1 MQESIIREEASG
13 ADNEATNIKSDHQTV
28 KKSCPVRLW
37 DNSELF
43 DTYDKPFSVTFKKR
57 SPDEKPSSG
66 LIEKCVSN
74 SSVGGRELSFD
85 RFIPC
90 RIQNELHRVLRGD
103 ISTDQ
108 ENEEGDLALTAKPS
122 GRKALFRRVLRNQY
136 FDFESTPRLPGSK
149 KRSARRLLHFD
160 STPKQ
165 KKSTKIEVQ
174 QHKEELEPDL
184 ITPNHSSSEYD
195 FYPYRSVTAN
205 LLQDEFYVNILDWSS
220 KNTIG
225 VSLGSNVYL
234 WNPETNEQCY
244 LPKSTTTTFGTVSNL
259 KFDPT
264 GENVFLGGDSGN
276 CRLVNI
282 EKKLEVLKLAGNDT
296 RVGVSCWVNEN
307 LLVCGSQDG
316 LISLFDIRSKNKPQ
330 RVFFGFHQEICGLS
344 YSSSVNRLVSGC
356 NNGLMSVWDLSR
368 PEPEKQMRHHKSA
381 VRGIAW
387 SCFERGVVYSGGG
400 KKDKTLKVFN
410 YLNNSLVKTVNVDS
424 QITGITFSK
433 LTGEFVTTHGFME
446 NNICLWNPCDL
457 SAPIATFDGHLN
469 RVIYSAISPS
479 GSDIVTGSGDES
491 LKFWHVFKKRRCS
504 KNSALHPNFR
514 ELR

>member
-1 MQESIIREEASG
+1 MHESIIREEASA
-13 ADNEATNIKSDHQTV
+13 ADNEAVGIKSDLQTD
-28 KKSCPVRLW
+28 KKTNSVRMW
-37 DNSELF
+37 HNCEDF
-43 DTYDKPFSVTFKKR
+43 GAYGTPFSVTFKKR
-57 SPDEKPSSG
+57 SPDEKPSSS
-66 LIEKCVSN
+66 LIENSASN
-74 SSVGGRELSFD
+74 CLREKSLD

-90 RIQNELHRVLRGD
+90 RLQNELHRVIRGD

-108 ENEEGDLALTAKPS
+108 EIEEDDLALNSKQNS
-122 GRKALFRRVLRNQY
+122 RRDLFRRMLRNQF
-136 FDFESTPRLPGSK
+136 FDFENSPRLSGSK
-149 KRSARRLLHFD
+149 KRLARRLLHFD

-165 KKSTKIEVQ
+165 KKSTKIEVLK
-174 QHKEELEPDL
+174 HKQSSESDL
-184 ITPNHSSSEYD
+184 ITPSHASNDYD
-195 FYPYRSVTAN
+195 FFPYRSVSAN
-205 LLQDEFYVNILDWSS
+205 HLQDEFYVNILDWSS

-234 WNPETNEQCY
+234 WNPETNEQTFI
-244 LPKSTTTTFGTVSNL
+244 PKSTTSSLGSVSNL

-264 GENVFLGGDSGN
+264 GESIFLGGDNGS
-276 CRLVNI
+276 CRLLHV
-282 EKKLEVLKLAGNDT
+282 EKKLELLKLTGNDT
-296 RVGVSCWVNEN
+296 RVGVSCWVNES

-316 LISLFDIRSKNKPQ
+316 LVSLFDIRSKNKPQ

-356 NNGLMSVWDLSR
+356 NNGLMSVWDLGRS
-368 PEPEKQMRHHKSA
+368 EPEKQMRHHKSA
-381 VRGIAW
+381 VRGVAW
-387 SCFERGVVYSGGG
+387 SSFERGVIYSGGG

-410 YLNNSLVKTVNVDS
+410 YLNGSLVKTVHVDS

-457 SAPIATFDGHLN
+457 TAPVATFDGHLN

-491 LKFWHVFKKRRCS
+491 LKFWHVFKKRKNS
-504 KNSALHPNFR
+504 KNSALHPDFR